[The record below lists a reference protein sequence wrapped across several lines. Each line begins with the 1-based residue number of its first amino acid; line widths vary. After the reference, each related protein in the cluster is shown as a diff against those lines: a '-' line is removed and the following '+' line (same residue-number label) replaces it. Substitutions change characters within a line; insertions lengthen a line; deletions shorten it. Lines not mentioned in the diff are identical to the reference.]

1 MAVKIL
7 LVGKRGGLRH
17 VRLGWP
23 GVLVGL
29 LLVLAVGPAAG
40 IHCYRWLHPN
50 SQTLDVQLL
59 AQWRRQLSGQDAKLR
74 QIEHLAAM
82 ESGAV
87 GRQLARMQ
95 ARLWRMEAL
104 GERVVDAVEI
114 DGDEFDFAAPAAQG
128 GSASHPETPLE
139 WRELRTHLDALA
151 KNLRRRESEL
161 QVLESI
167 LSGRERRA
175 AAAPAGRPIR
185 KGWIS
190 SPYGERVDPFS
201 GKMSWHFGVDFAG
214 RQGAD
219 VIAVADGVVVHAG
232 PWQNFGNMVEID
244 HGDGYVT
251 RYAHHEALSIAAGE
265 IVKRGQKIASMGSSG
280 RSTGPHVHFEVL
292 KDGRHVNPAR
302 YVERVGS

>member
-1 MAVKIL
+1 MKIL

-23 GVLVGL
+23 GALVGL
-29 LLVLAVGPAAG
+29 LLFLAVGPAAG
-40 IHCYRWLHPN
+40 VYCYRWLHPKP
-50 SQTLDVQLL
+50 QILDVQMV
-59 AQWRRQLSGQDAKLR
+59 AQWRQQLSGQDAKLQ
-74 QIEHLAAM
+74 QIEALAAM
-82 ESGAV
+82 ENDAV

-104 GERVVDAVEI
+104 GERVVDAASI

-128 GSASHPETPLE
+128 GPVSHPETPLE
-139 WRELRTHLDALA
+139 WHELRTHLDALA
-151 KNLRRRESEL
+151 KDLRRRESEL
-161 QVLESI
+161 QVLESV
-167 LSGRERRA
+167 LDGRVRRA

-190 SPYGERVDPFS
+190 SPYGKRVDPIS

-251 RYAHHEALSIAAGE
+251 RYAHHEALSIAAGD
-265 IVKRGQKIASMGSSG
+265 IVKRGQKIASMGSTG

-292 KDGRHVNPAR
+292 KNGQHVNPAR
-302 YVERVGS
+302 YVARAGS